1 MFSLC
6 FSKYIVTDKQTKE
19 FVIKDSYLDKEIGR
33 LPKEYLTVPDDFER
47 AKEVLNR
54 TQWID

>member
-33 LPKEYLTVPDDFER
+33 LPKEYLTVPDDFEK
-47 AKEVLNR
+47 AG
-54 TQWID
+54 